1 MSYFL
6 GIDLGSSSVKLSVL
20 DGSLG
25 RSIAQVTYPNEE
37 MPISAPQAG
46 WAEQDPDLWWECI
59 FQGCKQLRKEVDL
72 DKIEAIGI
80 SYQMHGLVV
89 LDSDGKPLRP
99 SIIWCDSR
107 AVEIGNKAYLQMK
120 KDYINSHLLN
130 SPGNF
135 TASKLKWVKENQPEV
150 YEQIDKMMLPGDF
163 IAYKL
168 SGQIQTTSGGLSEG
182 ILWDFKEGRIS
193 TELLQYYGFEER
205 LIPEVVPAIGIQSRV
220 SKEAAQ
226 VLGLRAETPIC
237 YRAGDQPN
245 NAFSLNVCNPG
256 EVAATA
262 GTSAVIYA
270 VTDQLAGDR
279 QQRINTFQHVTN
291 STAAIRN
298 GLLLCINGSGISYSW
313 IKKLLGDIDY
323 PMLNELA
330 NPMPA
335 GADGLMFYPFGNG
348 AERLFQNQTLGAQFV
363 GLDFNR
369 HEKGHMIRALQEGVV
384 FSMKYGLEVIEQ
396 LGGKVETVRAGN
408 ANLFLS
414 ELFRQAFVN
423 TTQIPLELYDTDGAE
438 GAARGAALGAGYYK
452 DAAEAFADLSLI
464 ERVEP
469 DSDKSKAYESH
480 YQRWVNYLEK
490 TILSNTI

>member
-1 MSYFL
+1 MSHFL
-6 GIDLGSSSVKLSVL
+6 GIDLGSSSVKLAVL

-37 MPISAPQAG
+37 MVISAPQPG
-46 WAEQDPDLWWECI
+46 WAEQDPNLWWDCI
-59 FQGCKQLRKEVDL
+59 VQGCKRLSEQIDL
-72 DKIEAIGI
+72 AKIEAIGI

-89 LDSDGKPLRP
+89 VDSEGKPLRP

-107 AVEIGNKAYLQMK
+107 AVEIGNKAYLQMN
-120 KDYINSHLLN
+120 KDYVNNHLLN

-135 TASKLKWVKENQPEV
+135 TASKLSWVKENQPEIFEKV
-150 YEQIDKMMLPGDF
+150 DKMMLPGDF
-163 IAYKL
+163 VAYKL
-168 SGQIQTTSGGLSEG
+168 TGQIQTTAGGLSEG
-182 ILWDFKEGRIS
+182 ILWDFKEECIS
-193 TELLQYYGFEER
+193 NELLLYYGLDEK
-205 LIPEVVPAIGIQSRV
+205 LIPEIVSGLGVQSGV
-220 SKEAAQ
+220 QKSAADL
-226 VLGLRAETPIC
+226 LGLKAGIPIC

-245 NAFSLNVCNPG
+245 NAFSLNVLNPG

-270 VTDQLAGDR
+270 VTDQLAGD
-279 QQRINTFQHVTN
+279 QKQRINTFRHVT
-291 STAAIRN
+291 STAEAVRN

-330 NPMPA
+330 DPIPA
-335 GADGLMFYPFGNG
+335 GAEGLMFYPFGNG

-369 HEKGHMIRALQEGVV
+369 HGKGHMIRALQEGVV

-396 LGGKVETVRAGN
+396 LGGEVKTIRAGN

-438 GAARGAALGAGYYK
+438 GAARAAALGAGYYK
-452 DAAEAFADLSLI
+452 DAREAFANLSLI
-464 ERVEP
+464 ECVEP
-469 DSDKSKAYESH
+469 DSDKSKEYEGH
-480 YQRWVNYLEK
+480 YQRWVDYLEK